1 MGVELSVKWGWCR
14 VFSATKLAVWCPAMH
29 LVSWHVMY
37 PELTLWGSYHHLIII
52 AGQKRVWI
60 FSPAAAWP
68 VSGAGH
74 LSPYVL
80 CPVTVKCRAPPGP
93 EWDRVRS
100 DHRLMS
106 GGASKRRTLS
116 PETSAWD
123 LIVTANTNTWHGVT
137 LCTDNVTVMCFLNL
151 QNLIDTKVDSE

>member
-29 LVSWHVMY
+29 LVWWHVMY

-74 LSPYVL
+74 PLTICAVSCNCKVPSSP
-80 CPVTVKCRAPPGP
+80 GS
-93 EWDRVRS
+93 RVRQS

-106 GGASKRRTLS
+106 EA
-116 PETSAWD
+116 PVSAGHSHPRHQPGISLLPQTQIRDMVSHCVKIILQWCAFWICKIWY
-123 LIVTANTNTWHGVT
+123 LPR
-137 LCTDNVTVMCFLNL
+137 CT
-151 QNLIDTKVDSE
+151 